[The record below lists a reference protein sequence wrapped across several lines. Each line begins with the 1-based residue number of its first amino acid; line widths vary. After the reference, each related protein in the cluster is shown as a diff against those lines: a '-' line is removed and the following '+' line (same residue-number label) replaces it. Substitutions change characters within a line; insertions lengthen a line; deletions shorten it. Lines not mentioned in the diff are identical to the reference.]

1 MKKLLFIL
9 IAFFAY
15 SFSVSANDYS
25 INEIAVDQM
34 FSQADEITVTDFTKL
49 LLENS
54 STMLQGNKNAWI
66 ALILNT
72 VPFVTT
78 FLFVP
83 VFGLHRIYLG
93 TSTGVFVTYL
103 CTAGGC
109 GIIQAVD
116 WVVLLIAAIDGDVS
130 KYENHNGIFMW

>member
-54 STMLQGNKNAWI
+54 SDRK
-66 ALILNT
+66 
-72 VPFVTT
+72 
-78 FLFVP
+78 
-83 VFGLHRIYLG
+83 
-93 TSTGVFVTYL
+93 S
-103 CTAGGC
+103 
-109 GIIQAVD
+109 
-116 WVVLLIAAIDGDVS
+116 VV
-130 KYENHNGIFMW
+130 